1 MRPEKDESFI
11 EFRELNSFNHFY
23 LWENSGSGRLIYIS
37 VLAFFFCLMISL
49 PFIKVDISIKA
60 PGIIRPVCEK
70 TEITSLISGRIDRIH
85 YSEGSFVE
93 KGQLLISLECSQI
106 QDEFNYYTYENSL
119 IASEIKDL
127 TNLLAG
133 NDTALISAK
142 YRFERRSYL
151 NQLDRITEQLNK
163 ARREKERYD
172 DLFREKLISDKEYDD
187 LSYTQS
193 QLEKEVGLL
202 ISSTMNNWQTELS
215 RLEYQSGHSKSEL
228 SMIENE
234 LSKCEIIAPVSG
246 RMEELSGI
254 YEGSII
260 HAGQVLASIT
270 PDTTLVGEVYITP
283 EDIGLL
289 KPGQEVVLIIDAF
302 DYREWGV
309 IHGHIR
315 DIPDDFILINNQPAF
330 KIKCSPEKDFL
341 YLKNGI
347 KGQLKKGMTF
357 QARCIITTSS
367 VAHLLIGRL
376 DRLINPTISR
386 RPASGK

>member
-1 MRPEKDESFI
+1 MRPDKDESFS
-11 EFRELNSFNHFY
+11 EYRELYSYNHFY
-23 LWENSGSGRLIYIS
+23 LWKNSGSIRIIYIS
-37 VLAFFFCLMISL
+37 VLAFFFCLIISL

-60 PGIIRPVCEK
+60 PGIIRPICEK
-70 TEITSLISGRIDRIH
+70 TDITSLISGRIDRIH
-85 YSEGSFVE
+85 CGEGAFVE

-106 QDEFNYYTYENSL
+106 QEEFSYYTYENSL
-119 IASEIKDL
+119 IADEIKDL
-127 TNLLAG
+127 KNLVAG
-133 NDTALISAK
+133 NDTALVSAK
-142 YRFERRSYL
+142 YMFEHRRYL
-151 NQLDRITEQLNK
+151 NQLDRIMEQLNK
-163 ARREKERYD
+163 ACKEKERYE

-187 LSYTQS
+187 LSYAQS

-202 ISSTMNNWQTELS
+202 LSSTLNNWQAELS
-215 RLEYQSGHSKSEL
+215 RLEYQAGHSRSEL

-234 LSKCEIIAPVSG
+234 LSKCDIIAPVSG
-246 RMEELSGI
+246 RIDQLSGI

-283 EDIGLL
+283 DDIGLL
-289 KPGQEVVLIIDAF
+289 KPGQDVILIIDAF

-315 DIPDDFILINNQPAF
+315 DIPDDFILMNNQPAF
-330 KIKCSPEKDFL
+330 KIKCSPDKDFL

-367 VAHLLIGRL
+367 VAHLLTGRL
-376 DRLINPTISR
+376 NRLINPSISR
-386 RPASGK
+386 QPATRK